1 MSWTMC
7 KRAPLL
13 AAIIRGHLN
22 RQPMDANG
30 MTQRSVLLQALAS
43 TPADVARLV
52 RALDESAAAWRP
64 EGGWSCREV
73 VAHLAHIEPLT
84 LARLRR
90 VLAEETPTVVA
101 LLPDPAAH
109 DPDLPIARLAEHFQI
124 ARVETLDSLHEISP
138 GDWQRPA
145 IHAAKGRTTLRGLV
159 DDLVAHDIEHTSQL
173 VTILG
178 QWRAAQ
184 RRLAASSESGQ

>member
-1 MSWTMC
+1 MC

-90 VLAEETPTVVA
+90 VLAEVTPTVVA

-178 QWRAAQ
+178 QLRAAQ

>member
-1 MSWTMC
+1 MC
-7 KRAPLL
+7 
-13 AAIIRGHLN
+13 IRD
-22 RQPMDANG
+22 R
-30 MTQRSVLLQALAS
+30 
-43 TPADVARLV
+43 
-52 RALDESAAAWRP
+52 DESAAAWRP

-101 LLPDPAAH
+101 LLPDPTAH

-184 RRLAASSESGQ
+184 RHLVANLERGQ

>member
-1 MSWTMC
+1 MC

-43 TPADVARLV
+43 TPADVARL
-52 RALDESAAAWRP
+52 
-64 EGGWSCREV
+64 
-73 VAHLAHIEPLT
+73 
-84 LARLRR
+84 RR
-90 VLAEETPTVVA
+90 VLAEVTPTVVA